1 MRKPEDDRAVPSEPT
16 LEEVRR
22 DHIGRPVE
30 TEAEVRELVG
40 LCLWDVFS
48 DGHEVVASDGRLFDL
63 GSFRA
68 SGGFL
73 ANVLNRQVGAEQY
86 DYLTF
91 YMGPTWVAERADL
104 APIYGMIFRRLR
116 ARGLD

>member
-1 MRKPEDDRAVPSEPT
+1 VD
-16 LEEVRR
+16 
-22 DHIGRPVE
+22 

-48 DGHEVVASDGRLFDL
+48 DSHDVLASDGRRLEL

-73 ANVLNRQVGAEQY
+73 AEVLNRQVGAERYEQL
-86 DYLTF
+86 DFNTPGLS
-91 YMGPTWVAERADL
+91 G
-104 APIYGMIFRRLR
+104 GCLR
-116 ARGLD
+116 SSLLGTAQNRVFHVRVLQHH